1 MDSPHVP
8 YQAYRSKKHS
18 RNVSNPQASSGG
30 SSPQLRPHSVVGSIG
45 TGYVDNDPLVRPR
58 TGSSADSDKRVG
70 GLSNGIGSIPRPVS
84 MLASLPNGDRP
95 LCAQADQT
103 TSPSFPSS
111 PSSTSSTTKSFEN
124 NGTLLPPVT
133 IAALSP
139 TRLTAPNGR
148 SAIHASSHAGPS
160 TLSSPSSSDQ
170 LLPAPRKT
178 STFRHVPLRAS
189 NGRHTLPS
197 SPLRPASRHV
207 ATESHTSTVSR
218 QLDQPRPSQTSSQIA
233 PNESSPT
240 VAPHDRALPSIPSL
254 DPPAQF
260 SPHSGARTHMVI
272 SAPSSVAVVP
282 PQRTSSLGQA
292 LQQQVRS
299 PSPLPIPPSDQTP
312 SPGASTTSAT
322 STRVVSRSLA
332 PYSPGFQPRGVCWP
346 RTGEFVDMRRA
357 SQDVDRIER
366 TRLERRLEKLINLH
380 FAPEDLKQ
388 KEQADERSQ
397 RQTKRLSSIFDLDV
411 ADLRN
416 KSAGDLWRNVI
427 HSQGGKGDIRAAE
440 QTITPWEDDTSV
452 SQCPLCSTSFH
463 PLTNRKHHCRLCG
476 RIICS
481 LPVKYP
487 QRPQTCSLLFVVD
500 SSTGQIEEV
509 GEGVDYGVRKRT
521 VANSQGG
528 KGRGKNVLP
537 GEDERFLTGVRICRD
552 CRPALLRQQY
562 KQEVNSIPV
571 FFRFYD
577 AFVSLEKEIENALPQ
592 FQELMLSLSK
602 EERPTPEASAAR
614 KRLLEAFGQYDA
626 LAKRMR
632 KLPCPEGSGSSQDRI
647 QAAILTRANLF
658 LQKHMFPLQSLPKP
672 KSSSTANTDAEPEEQ
687 LIDPDSEV
695 AHVLQPLLEQEAL
708 LESFVEEAKAHR
720 KFEDAKTL
728 KSNLQEIRA
737 EIDRIMVN
745 AEAGMGGA
753 SRRQA
758 RAREP

>member
-1 MDSPHVP
+1 M
-8 YQAYRSKKHS
+8 QSKKHS

-84 MLASLPNGDRP
+84 MLASLPNGDRS

-103 TSPSFPSS
+103 TSPSFPPS

-124 NGTLLPPVT
+124 NGTLLLPVT
-133 IAALSP
+133 ITALSP

-427 HSQGGKGDIRAAE
+427 HSQGGKGDIRG
-440 QTITPWEDDTSV
+440 I
-452 SQCPLCSTSFH
+452 F
-463 PLTNRKHHCRLCG
+463 
-476 RIICS
+476 
-481 LPVKYP
+481 
-487 QRPQTCSLLFVVD
+487 
-500 SSTGQIEEV
+500 
-509 GEGVDYGVRKRT
+509 
-521 VANSQGG
+521 
-528 KGRGKNVLP
+528 
-537 GEDERFLTGVRICRD
+537 
-552 CRPALLRQQY
+552 
-562 KQEVNSIPV
+562 
-571 FFRFYD
+571 
-577 AFVSLEKEIENALPQ
+577 
-592 FQELMLSLSK
+592 
-602 EERPTPEASAAR
+602 
-614 KRLLEAFGQYDA
+614 
-626 LAKRMR
+626 
-632 KLPCPEGSGSSQDRI
+632 
-647 QAAILTRANLF
+647 
-658 LQKHMFPLQSLPKP
+658 
-672 KSSSTANTDAEPEEQ
+672 
-687 LIDPDSEV
+687 
-695 AHVLQPLLEQEAL
+695 
-708 LESFVEEAKAHR
+708 
-720 KFEDAKTL
+720 
-728 KSNLQEIRA
+728 
-737 EIDRIMVN
+737 
-745 AEAGMGGA
+745 
-753 SRRQA
+753 
-758 RAREP
+758 